1 MLVTWSQN
9 LVMNIFGKTLTMNNS
24 ILLNMGL
31 VRLLVIDR
39 LFVVYHLKLDI
50 ITAVANPKCAA
61 LAVSTA
67 ASPAAPGVKHLTP
80 KPGGGAAAA
89 AAR

>member
-1 MLVTWSQN
+1 MLVAWSQTI
-9 LVMNIFGKTLTMNNS
+9 VMNMFVKTLTMNNS

-50 ITAVANPKCAA
+50 ITAVANPNCAA
-61 LAVSTA
+61 LAVSIA
-67 ASPAAPGVKHLTP
+67 ASPAAPGVNPSSPPPRH
-80 KPGGGAAAA
+80 
-89 AAR
+89 RV